1 LYADHV
7 SASEHVQLVVV
18 VPTFNP
24 PPNPNLE
31 NLVTT
36 LASSGFP
43 ILISDDASVCT
54 HDPAFN
60 KLREIPGVDVIRHP
74 RNQGIARGLNDGL
87 DIALTLGAT
96 WLLTLDQ
103 DSLVDAEYL
112 PTILKF
118 ANSINNQLW
127 TDTPIGVVAPASI
140 SDFSGEITYPTK
152 ELSHSQAGSLRI
164 TEEVMQSGALWN
176 VQALDQVG
184 GFDEDLAIDGVDAAA
199 CLRLREAGYVI
210 ALTSE
215 VTLQHNLG
223 AARQVRLLGRT
234 VTVTGHSAS
243 RRASIIK
250 NRLKLAPAEFKQS
263 PKHAVRTLR
272 RVAVNELLGSVLP
285 RAKTEPEELP
295 D

>member
-1 LYADHV
+1 MYAGRV
-7 SASEHVQLVVV
+7 GTFEHVQLVVV

-24 PPNPNLE
+24 PHNPNLK

-36 LASSGFP
+36 LALAGFP

-54 HDPAFN
+54 HDPALHQ
-60 KLREIPGVDVIRHP
+60 LREIPGVQLVRHR

-87 DIALTLGAT
+87 DLALELGAT

-103 DSLVDAEYL
+103 DSLVNADYL

-118 ANSINNQLW
+118 ANTINNQLW
-127 TDTPIGVVAPASI
+127 TDTPIGVVAPDHINDS
-140 SDFSGEITYPTK
+140 SGVITYPTK
-152 ELSHSQAGSLRI
+152 QLQKLRI
-164 TEEVMQSGALWN
+164 TEEVMQSGAVWN

-184 GFDEDLAIDGVDAAA
+184 GFDESLAIDGVDAAA

-210 ALTSE
+210 ALAPE
-215 VTLQHNLG
+215 VTVQHNLG
-223 AARQVRLLGRT
+223 AARQVRFLGRT

-285 RAKTEPEELP
+285 KPKPKAKPEPEDLS